1 MNDEFG
7 TVVKFP
13 GLFGKPEMIM
23 AFNVEDAEKVFR
35 FDGKYPFRRSIE
47 TLDYY
52 RRTVRPEVYA
62 EYGSLLS
69 EWVDFDNA
77 DAVFMKLMFNP
88 RQGEAW
94 WKMRTIVNPVMMKPT
109 TVKLYVPQV
118 DEIAKEF
125 LDMWEKT

>member
-1 MNDEFG
+1 MRDEFG

-23 AFNVEDAEKVFR
+23 AFNVEDVEKVFR

-69 EWVDFDNA
+69 EWVDFDKA
-77 DAVFMKLMFNP
+77 GDSCTKLMLNH

-94 WKMRTIVNPVMMKPT
+94 WKMRSVVNPVMMKPA